1 MSYSLEVHV
10 LCSLITWSVEK
21 QCIFIIKAGYWL
33 HQGDECSNILSLT
46 CAKWRLH
53 LRPSPAVGGHRGSP
67 HSCHGNR
74 KQEGNFSWAPNSDT
88 LLRLRQTRLSC
99 TSSVKAGVRS
109 CCLFNFLTSHKSGQS
124 TPLFFTLPLFLSLSY
139 VETYFHTYPCGCLLS
154 HIFFVCITPLRGSL
168 TQYIFLLSGTAKHR
182 CNPVCVC
189 ASETVFVTSALQLL
203 WPSVTIAPTLSTL

>member
-1 MSYSLEVHV
+1 MNAVIFFHWLVLNDGFTSVPLQLSEV
-10 LCSLITWSVEK
+10 T
-21 QCIFIIKAGYWL
+21 
-33 HQGDECSNILSLT
+33 
-46 CAKWRLH
+46 
-53 LRPSPAVGGHRGSP
+53 VGHHTVAMGTR
-67 HSCHGNR
+67 R

-124 TPLFFTLPLFLSLSY
+124 TPLFFTLPLLLSFSY

-189 ASETVFVTSALQLL
+189 ASETVFVISALQLL